1 MDSKIFDEL
10 VFAIRRGKFSAA
22 EQLIMGFKMQYVP
35 GSEEYGELCYYA
47 LLTHYRATD
56 ISELKY
62 KFICSGIIPSN
73 CEFCS
78 AVEAYSNVVRQAAV
92 AGLYVDEGKL
102 LYPTN
107 YIESTLFR
115 AEQLLKEKD
124 YGLAIENFLA
134 ANEKRRAAETAI
146 TAAKAALKKNNYSE
160 ALGYLDYALFDDE
173 CYEEY
178 KKVNKYEQLHQRF
191 QQEIGSPKKYAEEVL
206 KKADSEKYHEYIRLV
221 NTRSGYTDGVLHFIA
236 VLIATVTS
244 VFMLF
249 DPHLDIPAL
258 YVIWGICAS
267 IALHKKFLWDFGFI
281 KSIGGTFLLCLIPV
295 LLAVFADEV
304 LDMNGLGAI
313 ITIAVTLIAFIPTLI
328 RDIKYIKNANAGK
341 KAVML
346 RTQFIEPTLG
356 QARRELVEKYAP
368 LTDRATATAWANT
381 IKF

>member
-22 EQLIMGFKMQYVP
+22 EQMIAGFKRQYAP
-35 GSEEYGELCYYA
+35 GSEEYGEMCYYE
-47 LLTHYRATD
+47 LLTHYRATS

-62 KFICSGIIPSN
+62 KFVCNSTNPSN
-73 CEFCS
+73 CDFCNAVEEYSNITRQVLLTSIFRDADRFQNFSDYLQSTVCS
-78 AVEAYSNVVRQAAV
+78 AEKS
-92 AGLYVDEGKL
+92 
-102 LYPTN
+102 
-107 YIESTLFR
+107 
-115 AEQLLKEKD
+115 LKEKA
-124 YGLAIENFLA
+124 YGFAIESFLE

-146 TAAKAALKKNNYSE
+146 IAAKAELKKNNHAE
-160 ALGYLDYALFDDE
+160 ALRYLDYALFDDE

-178 KKVNKYEQLHQRF
+178 KKINKHEQLHQRF

-206 KKADSEKYHEYIRLV
+206 KKADIKKYHEYIRLV
-221 NTRSGYTDGVLHFIA
+221 NTRSGYTDGALHFIA
-236 VLIATVTS
+236 ALIATVTS

-313 ITIAVTLIAFIPTLI
+313 ITIAVTLIEFIPTLI